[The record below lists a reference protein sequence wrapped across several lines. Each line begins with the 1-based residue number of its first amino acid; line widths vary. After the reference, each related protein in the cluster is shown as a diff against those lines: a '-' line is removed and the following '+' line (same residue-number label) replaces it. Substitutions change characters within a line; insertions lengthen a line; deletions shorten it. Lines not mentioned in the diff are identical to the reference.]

1 MKLTGNRIRTLLHDL
16 RATLREIGMEE
27 VLIRHRGSIAIN
39 RARIDCDFYRMR
51 NGDMDAI
58 NSFDGDFM
66 LQYSW
71 AEVTAGMLIFNF

>member
-1 MKLTGNRIRTLLHDL
+1 MKLAGTRIRTLLHDL
-16 RATLREIGMEE
+16 LTTLREIGMEDA
-27 VLIRHRGSIAIN
+27 LIRHRGSIAVN

-51 NGDMDAI
+51 DGDMSAI
-58 NSFDGDFM
+58 NSFNGDFM